1 MSLLI
6 NVAAL
11 MLDQLYPLRRLSFFH
26 YFQAA
31 EVLDFTSRLRDLIVP
46 GVVGV
51 IALLAAVLS
60 FSKRDI
66 VR

>member
-1 MSLLI
+1 
-6 NVAAL
+6 
-11 MLDQLYPLRRLSFFH
+11 
-26 YFQAA
+26 
-31 EVLDFTSRLRDLIVP
+31 VLDSTSRLRDLIVP